1 MRIHFL
7 GSMYFSW
14 LFTAF
19 VIPNRFA
26 KNGVFYIKKGHVLPW
41 PFDFEELS
49 ITGNSITNQLAIY
62 NLELSTSI
70 SFEQGKYRTPKTP
83 FQ

>member
-19 VIPNRFA
+19 VIPNILV
-26 KNGVFYIKKGHVLPW
+26 KNDVFNIRKGHILPW

-62 NLELSTSI
+62 ILEYPRPFSC
-70 SFEQGKYRTPKTP
+70 ERGKYRTLKTP